1 MLDEK
6 RQMLRLLPRAC
17 IGEEDFEVVS
27 PGRVFIFLTR
37 CVTRGWLMMTL
48 EDIRN
53 DRALV
58 NSIDWSMTPEE
69 AVTLYLEW
77 GNNWTHGKKMV
88 KSKKDVSYYFV
99 VNTWDDPPKIYLVR
113 RNSDEAVDLAAIE
126 LPPHLRKRF
135 LETVARR
142 KSVYAITPEV
152 REWLEKE
159 TEH

>member
-1 MLDEK
+1 VPTTLERHFQEIGK
-6 RQMLRLLPRAC
+6 RRKKA
-17 IGEEDFEVVS
+17 EVVS
-27 PGRVFIFLTR
+27 LERVFTFLKKWR
-37 CVTRGWLMMTL
+37 INRVRFMMTL

-53 DRALV
+53 DKALV

-77 GNNWTHGKKMV
+77 GNNWTHGKHMV

-99 VNTWDDPPKIYLVR
+99 VNTWDEPPKIYLVR
-113 RNSDEAVDLAAIE
+113 RNSDEAVDLAAID
-126 LPPHLRKRF
+126 LPLHLRKRF

-152 REWLEKE
+152 REWLQKE
-159 TEH
+159 TDQAA

>member
-1 MLDEK
+1 LYLQQKCLFFLKMLHY
-6 RQMLRLLPRAC
+6 QGM
-17 IGEEDFEVVS
+17 I
-27 PGRVFIFLTR
+27 
-37 CVTRGWLMMTL
+37 MMTL

-53 DRALV
+53 DRALL

-77 GNNWTHGKKMV
+77 GNNTAHGRKMV

-99 VNTWDDPPKIYLVR
+99 VNTWDEPPKIYLVR

-135 LETVARR
+135 AETVARR
-142 KSVYAITPEV
+142 KSVYGLTPEV
-152 REWLEKE
+152 REWLQKE
-159 TEH
+159 TEQAA